1 MFDLINNLNNKNHSL
16 SKNKST
22 NSIDYNILKCYNEN
36 ELTLSVEGRINS
48 VTSKE
53 LDEEI
58 NNELGNFNSLILDF
72 TDLEYIS
79 SAGLKVLIATQRK
92 LKPDNIPFI
101 IKNSNDVIMEVFL
114 LSGVDRVLEIE

>member
-1 MFDLINNLNNKNHSL
+1 M
-16 SKNKST
+16 
-22 NSIDYNILKCYNEN
+22 NILKCYNES

>member
-1 MFDLINNLNNKNHSL
+1 M
-16 SKNKST
+16 
-22 NSIDYNILKCYNEN
+22 NILKNYNEK

-58 NNELGNFNSLILDF
+58 NNEIGNFDSLIIDF
-72 TDLEYIS
+72 TNLEYIS
-79 SAGLKVLIATQRK
+79 SAGLKVLIATHRK

-101 IKNSNDVIMEVFL
+101 IKNCNDVIMEVFL

>member
-1 MFDLINNLNNKNHSL
+1 MDVI
-16 SKNKST
+16 
-22 NSIDYNILKCYNEN
+22 KCYNEK

-58 NNELGNFNSLILDF
+58 NNELGNFDSLILDF
-72 TDLEYIS
+72 SNLDYIS

-114 LSGVDRVLEIE
+114 LSGVDRVLEIEWTQFYCNRK

>member
-1 MFDLINNLNNKNHSL
+1 MDVI
-16 SKNKST
+16 
-22 NSIDYNILKCYNEN
+22 KCYNEK

-58 NNELGNFNSLILDF
+58 NNELGNFDSLILDF
-72 TDLEYIS
+72 SNLDYIS

-101 IKNSNDVIMEVFL
+101 IKNSNDVIMEVFR

>member
-1 MFDLINNLNNKNHSL
+1 M
-16 SKNKST
+16 
-22 NSIDYNILKCYNEN
+22 NILKSYKEK

-53 LDEEI
+53 LNEAINTEI
-58 NNELGNFNSLILDF
+58 GNFNSLILDF
-72 TDLEYIS
+72 ANLDYIS

-101 IKNSNDVIMEVFL
+101 IKNSNDVIMEVFR
-114 LSGVDRVLEIE
+114 LSGADRVLEIE

>member
-1 MFDLINNLNNKNHSL
+1 MDVIK
-16 SKNKST
+16 
-22 NSIDYNILKCYNEN
+22 YYNEK

-48 VTSKE
+48 VTSRE

-58 NNELGNFNSLILDF
+58 KNELGNFDSLILDF
-72 TDLEYIS
+72 SNLDYIS

-101 IKNSNDVIMEVFL
+101 IKNSNDVIMEVFR